1 VSRVKAYLY
10 PSGTPVYAQMTFNLA
25 GGTPTT
31 NINNAYQDYT
41 LTLTGVA
48 SGNYAIVTGYSIQNQ
63 EKSTVV
69 GPF

>member
-1 VSRVKAYLY
+1 
-10 PSGTPVYAQMTFNLA
+10 MTFNLA